1 MVSEDDRRAVALARR
16 PRNTP
21 RAFTRRPV
29 GSDFLPGPEPLEPED
44 RPAPPIRRV
53 VRRPRPRPAPSRET
67 AKPVQAKATVQA
79 KGRAKTG
86 PRGRWAIRA
95 LVLAL
100 AVAVAVAGLLGRQWY
115 DGRQLNAA
123 RQQALATAR
132 QEVTDFVSISSSTV
146 DSDLKRISDGA
157 TGDFKDEFTRDMPQV
172 RAAVVEN
179 KVDSKGT
186 LLRAAV
192 VSGDARTAVVL
203 VAVDATV
210 HNTNAPDG
218 RLSHYRIQLSLVRDG
233 GSGRWLVSQLQFV
246 G

>member
-29 GSDFLPGPEPLEPED
+29 DSDFLPGPEPLEPED

-53 VRRPRPRPAPSRET
+53 A
-67 AKPVQAKATVQA
+67 
-79 KGRAKTG
+79 
-86 PRGRWAIRA
+86 
-95 LVLAL
+95 
-100 AVAVAVAGLLGRQWY
+100 
-115 DGRQLNAA
+115 
-123 RQQALATAR
+123 
-132 QEVTDFVSISSSTV
+132 TDFVSISSSTV

-186 LLRAAV
+186 VLRAAV
-192 VSGDARTAVVL
+192 VSGDGRTAVVL